1 MLIDRFVNRKSLFS
15 AVIIMIIVL
24 SYFPVF
30 NNLGKFQIRMWD
42 EASYANNSIDMLLT
56 NQNIFVVEKQG
67 KSDLY
72 NTKPPFVIWL
82 QALSMKLFG
91 INELAI
97 RLPSAIFGFLTI
109 LLVYFFCTNVIGSK
123 IIGFISAG
131 ILLTAKGFVGN
142 HVVRTGDLDAVL
154 VFWLTLGLFAFI
166 DLVIKKPK
174 NSFYHFFILTISLTF
189 GFLTKGI
196 AGFFFVPFMFIIS
209 VLFNNHKI
217 FKEKYLYISG
227 FITAILCFSYYFI
240 RELLAPGYINLV
252 VESEILR
259 YNHAIMSWQ
268 VHPFDY
274 YYQNLKTSRFN
285 PFFYI
290 LPLTLI
296 NPFILKSNKFLI
308 SLYLSIAAVGYFLLI
323 SFPAVKL
330 EWYDA
335 PLFPILSILIGLSF
349 VETGLFIFRK
359 LNIKWNLSLIK
370 MILAVAAILFLIKP
384 YKEILRSLKYPE
396 EDIYSMEFDGAYLK
410 YLKINRPDIKSLTV
424 YKKEH
429 NDALYD
435 QVLFYIR
442 AYEQQNNYHIRLT
455 QEMNFQKN
463 EIVMVCKQED
473 KEKLQAKYSVKEI
486 NNWKDGVIFQ
496 IVNRYPAETHM

>member
-15 AVIIMIIVL
+15 AVIIIIITVL

-67 KSDLY
+67 KPDLY

-82 QALSMKLFG
+82 QALSM
-91 INELAI
+91 
-97 RLPSAIFGFLTI
+97 
-109 LLVYFFCTNVIGSK
+109 
-123 IIGFISAG
+123 
-131 ILLTAKGFVGN
+131 
-142 HVVRTGDLDAVL
+142 
-154 VFWLTLGLFAFI
+154 
-166 DLVIKKPK
+166 
-174 NSFYHFFILTISLTF
+174 
-189 GFLTKGI
+189 
-196 AGFFFVPFMFIIS
+196 
-209 VLFNNHKI
+209 
-217 FKEKYLYISG
+217 
-227 FITAILCFSYYFI
+227 
-240 RELLAPGYINLV
+240 
-252 VESEILR
+252 
-259 YNHAIMSWQ
+259 
-268 VHPFDY
+268 
-274 YYQNLKTSRFN
+274 
-285 PFFYI
+285 
-290 LPLTLI
+290 
-296 NPFILKSNKFLI
+296 
-308 SLYLSIAAVGYFLLI
+308 
-323 SFPAVKL
+323 
-330 EWYDA
+330 
-335 PLFPILSILIGLSF
+335 
-349 VETGLFIFRK
+349 
-359 LNIKWNLSLIK
+359 KWNLSLIK

-455 QEMNFQKN
+455 QEMNFQKD

-473 KEKLQAKYSVKEI
+473 QEKIRDHYSVKEL
-486 NNWKDGVIFQ
+486 NRWKAGNLYQ
-496 IVNRYPAETHM
+496 ILKRNYLSSY